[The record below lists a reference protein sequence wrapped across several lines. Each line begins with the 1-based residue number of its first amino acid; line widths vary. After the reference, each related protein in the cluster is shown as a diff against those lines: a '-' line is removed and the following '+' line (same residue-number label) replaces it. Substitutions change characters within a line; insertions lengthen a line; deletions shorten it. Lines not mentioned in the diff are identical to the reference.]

1 MSSIFC
7 KHLKGWTVP
16 ASDSEWIGWCWTLLE
31 ERVEPYRKRGCHK
44 QVGRDGDACGILG
57 RHTRWLSSTLNGHR
71 DGATLTDSGV
81 RSGGSMQGIPSPRKM
96 FTDWTKVKAEPPLSD
111 TGTMEAMSLLAQA
124 SKFCFGSRDS
134 VSGRRVLK
142 VRRSGSETL
151 VML

>member
-1 MSSIFC
+1 MAPKNDLTYISFNIISTSFVYCSPIYLNNRFYYTLVLR
-7 KHLKGWTVP
+7 H
-16 ASDSEWIGWCWTLLE
+16 SD
-31 ERVEPYRKRGCHK
+31 
-44 QVGRDGDACGILG
+44 
-57 RHTRWLSSTLNGHR
+57 RWLSSTLSGHR

-81 RSGGSMQGIPSPRKM
+81 RSGGSMQGIPSPGKM